1 VSSPGASQGNE
12 NTAGSSARARLLD
25 AVELA
30 KLATM
35 SIRAR
40 VIVEGAFAGLHHNR
54 HAGSSIEFAEH
65 KEYAP
70 GDDIRHLDWKA
81 VARADRYYIKR
92 FEDETEMRTYLLLDS
107 SASMG
112 YRRQGVSKLEFAG
125 MLCAS
130 LAYLLGQQGDPAGL
144 LLFDQ
149 KTRHYLPPRTRPGH
163 IREVM
168 AVLDAGFAAGRTD
181 PARALGE
188 VGEIAE
194 RRSLVLLFSDLLDAP
209 AELTAR
215 VRQLRARGHDVT
227 VFHVLDP
234 DEIELPSS
242 ELTHFEGMEPG
253 DARALLA
260 DPNELRVAFRR
271 ESLAFRERWRNAFVE
286 ARVDYHLARTDAP
299 PAEILRAFLAT
310 RQGQRT
316 AGR

>member
-1 VSSPGASQGNE
+1 MPGESAATGGSAAGATRSQ
-12 NTAGSSARARLLD
+12 TRLLD

-30 KLATM
+30 RLATM

-70 GDDIRHLDWKA
+70 GDDIRHIDWKA
-81 VARADRYYIKR
+81 VARVDRYYIKR

-112 YRRQGVSKLEFAG
+112 YRRLGVSKLDFAA

-130 LAYLLGQQGDPAGL
+130 MAYLLGQQGDPAGL

-163 IREVM
+163 IRDVM

-188 VGEIAE
+188 VGELAE
-194 RRSLVLLFSDLLDAP
+194 RRSLVLLFTDLLDAP
-209 AELTAR
+209 EDLAGR
-215 VRQLRARGHDVT
+215 VRQLHARGHDIT

-234 DEIELPSS
+234 DELELPGA
-242 ELTHFEGMEPG
+242 ELTHFEGIEPE
-253 DARALLA
+253 DARTLLA
-260 DPNELRVAFRR
+260 DPGELRAAFHRESQAFRD
-271 ESLAFRERWRNAFVE
+271 RWRTTLAE

-310 RQGQRT
+310 RQGRRS